1 MLFVAGSSRGIGKA
15 IARSLVGEG
24 ARVCIT
30 GRNARDLEEAYSE
43 LEPLG
48 QVLTYAGDLSDPE
61 HVAAAYAA
69 IIERWGKLDG
79 LVANIG
85 YGSGTGGWAQPDDEW
100 LEMLKENLL
109 TSVLLSRSAVP
120 HLRDHG
126 GSIVFIASIAGVEA
140 LPAPLAYGAAKGAL
154 LNYSKNLARDLAPKG
169 IRVNAVAPGNILFAG
184 GSWDRR
190 LKTQNDETM
199 RMIEQ
204 TVPLARFGTPQEIAD
219 LVSFLCSSRASF
231 VTGSCF
237 VADGGQTKSI

>member
-1 MLFVAGSSRGIGKA
+1 MDLKLAGRAFFVAGSSRGIGKA

-69 IIERWGKLDG
+69 ISERW
-79 LVANIG
+79 
-85 YGSGTGGWAQPDDEW
+85 PDDEW